1 MSITGAAEG
10 VPGLWREVLEQ
21 YVLSLAR
28 RDYVN
33 GKGRVLVE
41 DLRRLGFTDEQ
52 IMEVVR
58 RLSRRYRVRVFEN
71 VILIEF

>member
-1 MSITGAAEG
+1 M
-10 VPGLWREVLEQ
+10 PGLWREVLEQ

-28 RDYVN
+28 RDCIN

-58 RLSRRYRVRVFEN
+58 KLSRRYRVRVFEN
-71 VILIEF
+71 IILIEF